1 MPLTWG
7 LFPTLVT
14 SLGPG
19 AAARD
24 RRAPSA
30 FAPGSQR
37 PGLVR
42 HGQKGRFPQGT
53 GQELPCPARKS
64 SPCHTATCLHRQN
77 ILCHLTK
84 IPSVLLEC
92 CSPRHMSRSC
102 AVATGELPGCLGEES
117 VFVLWKGTS
126 RPSHKTLSLFPV
138 TV

>member
-53 GQELPCPARKS
+53 GQELPCPAHCYM
-64 SPCHTATCLHRQN
+64 SPPAKH
-77 ILCHLTK
+77 
-84 IPSVLLEC
+84 P
-92 CSPRHMSRSC
+92 
-102 AVATGELPGCLGEES
+102 LPLNKNPLGA
-117 VFVLWKGTS
+117 
-126 RPSHKTLSLFPV
+126 P
-138 TV
+138 